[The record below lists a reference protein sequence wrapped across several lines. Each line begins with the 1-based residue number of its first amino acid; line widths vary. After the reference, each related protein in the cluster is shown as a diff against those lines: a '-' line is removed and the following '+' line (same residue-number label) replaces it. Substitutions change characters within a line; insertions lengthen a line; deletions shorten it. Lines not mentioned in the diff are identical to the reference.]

1 MTPFA
6 DPEGRR
12 ALGDL
17 YDFCPDGKGAALN
30 QLVWYLN
37 MEFNIV
43 TEPDQHNE
51 DGVPYDPAED
61 GVDME
66 IGFDIWVCA
75 CMLDAALNG
84 TDDTADCTG
93 FTDMY
98 AHVRDSM
105 QKKLHETKFLSK
117 KPKHDLPALCAK
129 AADALRYITGEICAS
144 EAAEQFTD
152 RKTEFLSS
160 VDALRAR
167 LSAYQQDNSVK

>member
-1 MTPFA
+1 MTPFRDA
-6 DPEGRR
+6 EGRR
-12 ALGDL
+12 ALEDL
-17 YDFCPDGKGAALN
+17 YDFCPEGKGAALN

-37 MEFNIV
+37 MEFGIV
-43 TEPDQHNE
+43 TEPDQHDE
-51 DGVPYDPAED
+51 DGIPYDPAED
-61 GVDME
+61 GVDIE

-84 TDDTADCTG
+84 TDYAADCAG

-129 AADALRYITGEICAS
+129 AADALRYITGEICPS
-144 EAAEQFTD
+144 EAAGTYAG
-152 RKTEFLSS
+152 RRAEFLRS

-167 LSAYQQDNSVK
+167 LLAQ